1 MKRIFLGWIFIFVT
15 SRAAVAADITVLTSA
30 VTAPALR
37 VLAENWTA
45 ATGNHVAFKVGSVG
59 GTVTNVGS
67 VPADLVLLPP
77 DAMTQVAVKLKPGS
91 LVPVASAKFG
101 LAVKKGGPH
110 PDIST
115 VEKFA
120 AVLKASSGIQFND
133 PAVGSA
139 SGAAVA
145 DMLKRPE
152 FQGVLARPMREIPGQ
167 AVAKGDAEFA
177 GGTLSEELSVDGAE
191 VAGPFPESLGMHL
204 DFSAALLG
212 DAPQPEAGAA
222 FLAYMKSQ
230 AARPAWQANGFVA
243 P

>member
-1 MKRIFLGWIFIFVT
+1 MRRIIVLLIL
-15 SRAAVAADITVLTSA
+15 AAVPSGAFAAGITVLTSA

-37 VLAENWTA
+37 SVAANWTA
-45 ATGNHVAFKVGSVG
+45 ATGNIVNFKVGSVG
-59 GTVTNVGS
+59 GTIANVGT

-77 DAMTQVAVKLKPGS
+77 DAMTQVTGKLKPGS
-91 LVPVASAKFG
+91 LTAIAAAKFG

-133 PAVGSA
+133 PAIGSA

-145 DMLKRPE
+145 AMLKRPE
-152 FQGVLARPMREIPGQ
+152 FQGVIARPMREIPGA
-167 AVAKGDAEFA
+167 AVAKEDAEFA
-177 GGTLSEELSVDGAE
+177 GGTLSEELPVEGAE

-204 DFSAALLG
+204 DFSGAILADSAQADAA
-212 DAPQPEAGAA
+212 AA
-222 FLAYMKSQ
+222 FLDYVKG
-230 AARPAWQANGFVA
+230 AAAKPVWQASGFVT